1 MKQVQK
7 ILFPIDFASN
17 FETLVPW
24 VETFADKFDAT
35 VYVLFVAQDLSHFA
49 TFYVPHGNIED
60 FQQQAIDS
68 ARKRMAAAVEEFF
81 KKFPKLETRVEL
93 GSPAEKI
100 LAFVRERKNR
110 YDHHGRSWPQGA
122 GSDDLRQRRQ
132 QGRKKRLLPG
142 ADRPSLKLL
151 SPSGNGVQP
160 LRSRPEGLLR
170 LAWRRAAW

>member
-24 VETFADKFDAT
+24 VETLAGKFGAN

-60 FQQQAIDS
+60 FQKQALDS
-68 ARKRMAAAVEEFF
+68 AKKRMAAAVEEFF
-81 KKFPKLETRVEL
+81 KKLPKLETRVEL

-100 LAFVRERKNR
+100 LAFVEKEKI
-110 YDHHGRSWPQGA
+110 DMIIMGAHGRKGLERVIF
-122 GSDDLRQRRQ
+122 GSVANKVVKSASCPVLTVH
-132 QGRKKRLLPG
+132 P
-142 ADRPSLKLL
+142 
-151 SPSGNGVQP
+151 
-160 LRSRPEGLLR
+160 
-170 LAWRRAAW
+170 

>member
-24 VETFADKFDAT
+24 VETFADKFGAT
-35 VYVLFVAQDLSHFA
+35 VYVLFVAQDLSNFA

-60 FQQQAIDS
+60 FQKQAIDS

-93 GSPAEKI
+93 GAPAEKI
-100 LAFVRERKNR
+100 LEFVQKEKV
-110 YDHHGRSWPQGA
+110 DMIIMGAHGRKGLERA
-122 GSDDLRQRRQ
+122 IFGSVAN
-132 QGRKKRLLPG
+132 KVIKSASCP
-142 ADRPSLKLL
+142 
-151 SPSGNGVQP
+151 V
-160 LRSRPEGLLR
+160 
-170 LAWRRAAW
+170 LAVHP

>member
-24 VETFADKFDAT
+24 VETFADKFDAQ

-49 TFYVPHGNIED
+49 TFYVPHGNIEE

-68 ARKRMAAAVEEFF
+68 ARKRMAAAAEEFF

-100 LAFVRERKNR
+100 LAFAEKEKV
-110 YDHHGRSWPQGA
+110 DMIIMGAHGRSGLDKMIF
-122 GSDDLRQRRQ
+122 GSVANKVVKSASCPVLTVH
-132 QGRKKRLLPG
+132 P
-142 ADRPSLKLL
+142 
-151 SPSGNGVQP
+151 
-160 LRSRPEGLLR
+160 
-170 LAWRRAAW
+170 